1 MERAFIEYVVRAT
14 LLVLGTAAV
23 LHFMRVKSAA
33 AKHRVWTG
41 VVILELVLP
50 LWILW
55 GPKVLLPILPAV
67 AHVSTGNSTFRI
79 GAFQTVVRQSP
90 WASPWQL
97 SFLGLYLSGMLLL
110 LFRLAVGAVRAQK
123 LIRNAVHQGGVHTNS
138 LCAVPLTVGFFH
150 PVVLLPENWRS
161 WPQGRLDAIWTHE
174 REHARRHDSFTQCLA
189 LLNRALFWFHP
200 AAWWLERTLSALAE
214 EACDDVVLAQGHNPR
229 EYAECLLDLARLV
242 TCAGGRLYV
251 AGMGM
256 PGSFL
261 PQRIRQIMEG
271 HPSPRLSPVR
281 MACVA
286 VVSAMTC
293 TAFTAATLEHANGER
308 TSPERAVNLP
318 NTESADHAAAKFVL
332 GDLTIEG
339 GIHNRDA
346 VKERILKQ
354 WARQE
359 FDEAKELVEA
369 VEQGLR
375 ADFQRRGYFKVLV
388 HDPVSRAVSARDG
401 SQRID
406 VVVSV
411 SEGGQYRLRNLTIQT
426 VPTDQ
431 ALSIPAATLRE
442 QFHLRTNDLFNVA
455 EVRAGLERVIQLYA
469 SRGYLETHPEPQT
482 DVDEASHQIDL
493 ILRIS
498 EGPHKP

>member
-14 LLVLGTAAV
+14 LLVLGIAAV

-41 VVILELVLP
+41 VVILMLVLP
-50 LWILW
+50 PWIVW
-55 GPKVLLPILPAV
+55 GPKLLLPLLPPV
-67 AHVSTGNSTFRI
+67 AHVSTENSIFRI
-79 GAFQTVVRQSP
+79 GAFQPVVRKSS
-90 WASPWQL
+90 WLSPWQL
-97 SFLGLYLSGMLLL
+97 SFLGVYLSGMLLL

-123 LIRNAVHQGGVHTNS
+123 LIRNAVHQGDVHTNS

-150 PVVLLPENWRS
+150 PVVILPENWRA
-161 WPQGRLDAIWTHE
+161 WPRARLDAIWTHE
-174 REHARRHDSFTQCLA
+174 SEHARRHDSFIQCLA

-214 EACDDVVLAQGHNPR
+214 EACDDAVLAQGHNPR

-242 TCAGGRLYV
+242 TRAGGRLHV

-271 HPSPRLSPVR
+271 HPAPRLSPVR

-286 VVSAMTC
+286 VVCAMTY
-293 TAFTAATLEHANGER
+293 TAFAAVTLEHANGGR
-308 TSPERAVNLP
+308 TSPERAANLP
-318 NTESADHAAAKFVL
+318 NTESADHPAAKFVL

-339 GIHNRDA
+339 GVHTPDA
-346 VKERILKQ
+346 LKEEILKQ
-354 WARQE
+354 FARQDFE
-359 FDEAKELVEA
+359 DAKELVEA
-369 VEQGLR
+369 VEQGVR
-375 ADFQRRGYFKVLV
+375 ADFQKRGYFKVLV

-401 SQRID
+401 DQRID

-411 SEGGQYRLRNLTIQT
+411 SEGSQYRLRNLTVQKA
-426 VPTDQ
+426 PPDQ

-455 EVRAGLERVIQLYA
+455 EVRAGLERVTHLYA
-469 SRGYLETHPEPQT
+469 SHGYLEAHPDPQT

-493 ILRIS
+493 ILRVS
-498 EGPHKP
+498 EGPHKL